1 MFELFLVDSAFIIF
15 LLNNLS
21 LSPDIITN
29 PKIHEI
35 VIAYYST
42 LNTIIY
48 NTFNIVYVP
57 ESYKIPSK
65 HLYFS
70 FKSNYYYPFCLRYI
84 LIIQFLCI
92 SSKLKAIS
100 KSHILSNFSTTPKIS
115 VCRFRFICEV
125 WCWKCRNGNSKCVF
139 DFS

>member
-1 MFELFLVDSAFIIF
+1 MFELFLVDPAFIIF
-15 LLNNLS
+15 LLNNLSLS

-42 LNTIIY
+42 LSIIIY
-48 NTFNIVYVP
+48 NTFNIVYVS

-70 FKSNYYYPFCLRYI
+70 FKSN
-84 LIIQFLCI
+84 
-92 SSKLKAIS
+92 
-100 KSHILSNFSTTPKIS
+100 
-115 VCRFRFICEV
+115 
-125 WCWKCRNGNSKCVF
+125 
-139 DFS
+139 